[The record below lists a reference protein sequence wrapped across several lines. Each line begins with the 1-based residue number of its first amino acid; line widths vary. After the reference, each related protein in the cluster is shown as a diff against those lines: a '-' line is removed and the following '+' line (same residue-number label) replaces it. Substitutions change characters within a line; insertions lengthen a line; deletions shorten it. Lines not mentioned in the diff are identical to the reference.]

1 MLNLQSQ
8 YLLISLMSSLFNNQ
22 NPNDIHQ
29 FEKELNELKS
39 LTENYQKLLEMLKA
53 SESKYRFLTENSAD
67 IVWHLDAD
75 LKFSYVS
82 PADEKL
88 RGYKQEEVI
97 GKTIWEI
104 LTPEGALHVSEKMA
118 ELKEKK
124 ISRDSSVRY
133 ELPLVTKKGSMF
145 WCEVNVNP
153 IIGQDGKIIGYNG
166 VTRDITERKK
176 FEEEIQAKNEQL
188 KDLNDSKDKFFSII
202 AHDLR
207 SPFQGLLGVSNLLV
221 SDSDNLTKEEIKEF
235 AIMLN
240 NSLNNQYRLLEDLLN
255 WARIQAGKIKYEPV
269 DICVL
274 EEVYNVI
281 QMFKTNLKSKN
292 IETIINVDEK
302 IHILADRDMFW
313 LLIRNLIS
321 NAIKFTKPGGLV
333 EISASLEG
341 DFVLFEI
348 KDNGVGIGEEY
359 INKLFKLDS
368 HYTSEGTNNEQ
379 GTGLGLILCKD
390 IIDKHNSKIW
400 VESKLNEGTSFMFTL
415 PKGNS

>member
-1 MLNLQSQ
+1 
-8 YLLISLMSSLFNNQ
+8 MSSLFNNQ

-39 LTENYQKLLEMLKA
+39 LTENYQKLLEMLKE

-67 IVWHLDAD
+67 IVWHLDTD
-75 LKFSYVS
+75 LRFTYVS

-133 ELPLVTKKGSMF
+133 ELPLVTKKGSIF

-153 IIGQDGKIIGYNG
+153 IIGQDGKIVGYNG

-292 IETIINVDEK
+292 IETRINVDEK

-348 KDNGVGIGEEY
+348 KDNGVGIGEN
-359 INKLFKLDS
+359 I
-368 HYTSEGTNNEQ
+368 
-379 GTGLGLILCKD
+379 
-390 IIDKHNSKIW
+390 
-400 VESKLNEGTSFMFTL
+400 
-415 PKGNS
+415 